1 MLANQ
6 VRADGVCVLQPY
18 PLSLAVTFPAPQ
30 SLDAFLSALQVG
42 VR

>member
-18 PLSLAVTFPAPQ
+18 PLSLTVTFPAPQ